1 MCTYM
6 KRRMASPMPLGLN
19 HTIPESNLVKLSRA
33 VIAVVILA
41 GLSDILYRFCLVGA
55 MDSAPDF

>member
-1 MCTYM
+1 
-6 KRRMASPMPLGLN
+6 MPLGLN